1 MALRYTAWCSSSRLV
16 SILALVCI
24 VVVHHHAAVAHGLTR
39 AELVLGPAPAAVPP
53 VPAPSGVS
61 GVDTAKE
68 RLARTA
74 AAQTSK
80 WRVRRGSDPIHNRS

>member
-1 MALRYTAWCSSSRLV
+1 MALRYTGWCSRLV

-24 VVVHHHAAVAHGLTR
+24 VVVHHHAAGVHGLTR
-39 AELVLGPAPAAVPP
+39 AELVIGPATAPPP
-53 VPAPSGVS
+53 VPAPS
-61 GVDTAKE
+61 VDTAKE